1 MYKNKI
7 IIFVV
12 HIKITRGKMFTMIK
26 SIFSKI
32 FSSKKMQK
40 DKNAD
45 IFFEKNVKSKYS
57 SALISIFWITE
68 KQGQEI
74 SRRLLYA
81 QVELI
86 PNYWYNENELPED
99 GFRAKNKRLYYI
111 RKKCTPS
118 EAIQWYE
125 NIITNNSIK
134 MFWDKDQTIN
144 FFAKENDNSVV
155 QRVPYPTLV
164 VSNSSP
170 IASGHWK
177 SVRLHHIMPRKR
189 LYDIEDFIAN
199 ETVINWINSRMMFQL
214 EEYPEYIGSVNLIVP
229 NPFYYSSYSHLERD
243 ADGNEYVLVHFENL
257 SMTRPDLTIHFCEKI
272 EGEFCNYA
280 SKQITGPVL
289 RFNLTRIADET
300 AYAVVESNKNLIDYS
315 DFNPYLRELVFGLN
329 ISGPTHNIKIKG
341 GDSYEVSKYSHE
353 EIHLKD
359 DRDVPELVLSSKNVS
374 LNWKKK
380 EQKKSENQ
388 FIFYKDNNARDFVR
402 KIINSA
408 YKSIDIID
416 PYFGN
421 EELLNYMPAASHS
434 GVKINILTGPEHLR
448 RTEPDSNECIGD
460 IMLRK
465 QKELRERKLL
475 VDITIVVTGHEM
487 PFHDRFIII
496 DNKEVWLS
504 GTSFNSLGTR
514 ASSLIKLYSPEEV
527 IAKLGEIKSSATKNN
542 LEDWLNNHNAD
553 KNSQ

>member
-1 MYKNKI
+1 MEEPDKTINVVNTRYNNAELYNCLVKKMINEKI
-7 IIFVV
+7 
-12 HIKITRGKMFTMIK
+12 KE
-26 SIFSKI
+26 KI
-32 FSSKKMQK
+32 FQTA
-40 DKNAD
+40 N
-45 IFFEKNVKSKYS
+45 YS
-57 SALISIFWITE
+57 DAIVSVLWLTE
-68 KQGQEI
+68 KKGQGI
-74 SRRLLYA
+74 FRRLLYA

-99 GFRAKNKRLYYI
+99 GFKTKDKRLYYI
-111 RKKCTPS
+111 RKKCTPT

-125 NIITNNSIK
+125 NIIENNSIE
-134 MFWDKDQTIN
+134 MFWDEGQIIN
-144 FFAKENDNSVV
+144 FFAQGDDNSVV
-155 QRVPYPTLV
+155 QRVPYPNLV

-177 SVRLHHIMPRKR
+177 TVRLHHVMPQKR

-199 ETVINWINSRMMFQL
+199 KSVINWINSRMMFQL
-214 EEYPEYIGSVNLIVP
+214 EEYPEYIGSVNLIIP

-243 ADGNEYVLVHFENL
+243 VEGNEYVLVHFENL
-257 SMTRPDLTIHFCEKI
+257 STTKLDLTIHFCEKI
-272 EGEFCNYA
+272 EGEFCNYT
-280 SKQITGPVL
+280 SKQISGPVL
-289 RFNLTRIADET
+289 RFDLTRIADET

-315 DFNPYLRELVFGLN
+315 DFNPYLRELVFGLSV
-329 ISGPTHNIKIKG
+329 SGPTHNIKIDG

-359 DRDVPELVLSSKNVS
+359 DRDVPELALSSKNVS

-380 EQKKSENQ
+380 EQKRSENQ
-388 FIFYKDNNARDFVR
+388 FIFYKDNSARDFVR

-421 EELLNYMPAASHS
+421 AELLNYMPAASHS

-448 RTEPDSNECIGD
+448 RTESGSSECIGD

-465 QKELRERKLL
+465 QKELREKKLL
-475 VDITIVVTGHEM
+475 IDITIAVTGHEM

-527 IAKLGEIKSSATKNN
+527 VAKLAEIKSSATINN

-553 KNSQ
+553 KD

>member
-1 MYKNKI
+1 
-7 IIFVV
+7 
-12 HIKITRGKMFTMIK
+12 
-26 SIFSKI
+26 
-32 FSSKKMQK
+32 MQK

-99 GFRAKNKRLYYI
+99 GFRSKNKRLYYI

-315 DFNPYLRELVFGLN
+315 DFNPYLRELVFGVN
-329 ISGPTHNIKIKG
+329 IAGPTHNIKING

-359 DRDVPELVLSSKNVS
+359 DKDVPELALSTKNVS

-388 FIFYKDNNARDFVR
+388 FIFYKDNNAKDFVR

-421 EELLNYMPAASHS
+421 EELLNYMPAASNS
-434 GVKINILTGPEHLR
+434 GVEINILTGPEHLR
-448 RTEPDSNECIGD
+448 TMAPGSNECIGD

-475 VDITIVVTGHEM
+475 IDITIAVTGHEM
-487 PFHDRFIII
+487 PFHDRFIIV

-514 ASSLIKLYSPEEV
+514 ASSLIKLYSPEDV
-527 IAKLGEIKSSATKNN
+527 IAKLAEIKSSATISH

-553 KNSQ
+553 KNS

>member
-1 MYKNKI
+1 MINEKI
-7 IIFVV
+7 
-12 HIKITRGKMFTMIK
+12 KE
-26 SIFSKI
+26 KI
-32 FSSKKMQK
+32 FQTA
-40 DKNAD
+40 N
-45 IFFEKNVKSKYS
+45 YS
-57 SALISIFWITE
+57 DAIVSILWLTE
-68 KQGQEI
+68 KKEQGI
-74 SRRLLYA
+74 FRRLLYA

-86 PNYWYNENELPED
+86 PNYWYNENDLPED
-99 GFRAKNKRLYYI
+99 GFKTKDKRLYYI
-111 RKKCTPS
+111 RKKCTPT

-125 NIITNNSIK
+125 SIIENKSIE
-134 MFWDKDQTIN
+134 MFWDECQIIN
-144 FFAKENDNSVV
+144 FFAQGDDNSVV
-155 QRVPYPTLV
+155 QRVPYPNLV

-177 SVRLHHIMPRKR
+177 TVRLHHVMPQKR

-199 ETVINWINSRMMFQL
+199 ESVINWINSRMMFQL
-214 EEYPEYIGSVNLIVP
+214 EEYPEYIGSVNLIIP

-243 ADGNEYVLVHFENL
+243 VEGNEYVLIHFENL
-257 SMTRPDLTIHFCEKI
+257 STIKPDLTIHFCEKI
-272 EGEFCNYA
+272 EGEFCNYT
-280 SKQITGPVL
+280 SQQITGPVL
-289 RFNLTRIADET
+289 RFDLTRIADET
-300 AYAVVESNKNLIDYS
+300 AYAVVESNKNLIDYT

-329 ISGPTHNIKIKG
+329 VSGPTHNIKIDG

-359 DRDVPELVLSSKNVS
+359 DRDVPELALSSKNVS

-380 EQKKSENQ
+380 EQKRSENQ

-421 EELLNYMPAASHS
+421 AELLNYMLAASYN

-448 RTEPDSNECIGD
+448 RTESGSNECIGD

-465 QKELRERKLL
+465 QKELREKKLL
-475 VDITIVVTGHEM
+475 VDISIAVTGHEM

-527 IAKLGEIKSSATKNN
+527 IAKLAEIKSSATISN
-542 LEDWLNNHNAD
+542 LEDWLNNHKAD
-553 KNSQ
+553 KD

>member
-1 MYKNKI
+1 
-7 IIFVV
+7 
-12 HIKITRGKMFTMIK
+12 MIK